1 MRPGDLL
8 PFDLARLPRTCAV
21 ADIIMKPAETALL
34 KAARESGRP
43 VVYGR
48 HMLDSQVLLY
58 EEFFALHAP
67 EGNGRWE
74 P

>member
-1 MRPGDLL
+1 V
-8 PFDLARLPRTCAV
+8 V

-34 KAARESGRP
+34 KAARDGGRP
-43 VVYGR
+43 VVHGR

-58 EEFFALHAP
+58 QEFFALHAP
-67 EGNGRWE
+67 ERNGRWE